1 MACFIVYLEYQAEI
15 FTSMLENK
23 ELPLRPGVAKV

>member
-1 MACFIVYLEYQAEI
+1 MACFIVYQAEI